1 MRRREFFSRLPIASV
16 AGTQRLSE
24 VVRSALVGFFI
35 AIKMTKRLEQRYCIK
50 FCQKLGD
57 SQVETIRKI
66 ETAFGHDAM
75 SSPQMKEWY
84 IRFKDG
90 RTSVESE
97 PRSGQP
103 STCRNDQVIA
113 EVNAVV
119 MRDRRVTIRE
129 IAEEVGITTFSA
141 HPIMVEDLAMKIVA
155 AKFMPKLL
163 TLEQKQLRVE
173 VSQYMLD
180 STNSDP
186 DFMNTI
192 ITGDASWVYGYDPET
207 KSQSSQWK
215 HSTSPRPKKA
225 RQVRSNVKVM
235 LTAFFDSR
243 GVVHHEKTVWPHIFI
258 GLGHYVNGD
267 NTFTDC
273 CIMPP
278 TVVMRPAQVATD
290 NSSYQHDLAMVVG
303 SFDMLTSN
311 STPPVWAISVTMKGR
326 WTVAEAEET
335 PNFLSRCV
343 HDPSAESFGNIAQ
356 VCNDPDFERVVNDLQ
371 LHSTLTYGDN
381 HSRVFSY
388 DDEYAFREKLCRL
401 KAEHTSIEFGI
412 AVFDL
417 EYEDFSN
424 SCSFANSRGA
434 FSRLKLLRL
443 LIDFFSTKFHDQ
455 TDFAA
460 CSSLT
465 R

>member
-1 MRRREFFSRLPIASV
+1 MTTTITTEEATPTIAATAEVTSQSGKTMNRQPLLCTM
-16 AGTQRLSE
+16 GTNTYLTSMFPRDGLCDYIFYDSIYKE
-24 VVRSALVGFFI
+24 DISTFDPPDELNSDLRIFV
-35 AIKMTKRLEQRYCIK
+35 EQRKEYSI
-50 FCQKLGD
+50 
-57 SQVETIRKI
+57 
-66 ETAFGHDAM
+66 TAFGISFGFKHASFLTSNLSRNKEPNSPFMVSYFWQHSIYHFGVLDTPTNDVAE
-75 SSPQMKEWY
+75 SSVQVALDLLKLVNDLSELQ
-84 IRFKDG
+84 
-90 RTSVESE
+90 RTKGHS
-97 PRSGQP
+97 
-103 STCRNDQVIA
+103 CFMA
-113 EVNAVV
+113 FAAVV
-119 MRDRRVTIRE
+119 PNTVW
-129 IAEEVGITTFSA
+129 ASFYVG
-141 HPIMVEDLAMKIVA
+141 
-155 AKFMPKLL
+155 
-163 TLEQKQLRVE
+163 
-173 VSQYMLD
+173 
-180 STNSDP
+180 
-186 DFMNTI
+186 
-192 ITGDASWVYGYDPET
+192 
-207 KSQSSQWK
+207 
-215 HSTSPRPKKA
+215 
-225 RQVRSNVKVM
+225 
-235 LTAFFDSR
+235 AFA
-243 GVVHHEKTVWPHIFI
+243 KTVWPHIFI

-278 TVVMRPAQVATD
+278 TVVMRPAQ
-290 NSSYQHDLAMVVG
+290 AMVVG